1 MKGREMSRSKIA
13 LLLAAAMGLALA
25 YGCTKSDGTEP
36 PARVAFDAGT
46 PVDLEVMAFL
56 SEARSLHHEANL
68 HEAARDDQ
76 AAIASLDKLTKAPR
90 PHPEKTIPE
99 VEEVLADTYAR
110 IAEIRLRDGDTSGA
124 ARDVDE
130 GAKHAKED
138 SYFKG
143 HLLEVGGIVQ
153 EARAAELADA
163 GKTADADNAK
173 KQALALLHQAVEV
186 QDKVIRASLGQD
198 GGSP

>member
-1 MKGREMSRSKIA
+1 MRGSPVA
-13 LLLAAAMGLALA
+13 LAFAAVLALA
-25 YGCTKSDGTEP
+25 TAYGCSRSNGTEP
-36 PARVAFDAGT
+36 PPRVALDAGT

-68 HEAARDDQ
+68 HEAARDDR
-76 AAIASLDKLTKAPR
+76 AALASLDKLTKAPR

-99 VEEVLADTYAR
+99 IEEVLADTYAR
-110 IAEIRLRDGDTSGA
+110 IAEIRLRDGDTTGA
-124 ARDVDE
+124 AKDVEE
-130 GAKHAKED
+130 GTKHAKDD

-153 EARAAELADA
+153 EARAAELTDA
-163 GKTADADNAK
+163 GKTADADDAK
-173 KQALALLHQAVEV
+173 KRALALLHQAVEV

-198 GGSP
+198 GGAP

>member
-1 MKGREMSRSKIA
+1 MNRSSIA
-13 LLLAAAMGLALA
+13 LAFAAAFGLALA
-25 YGCTKSDGTEP
+25 YGCTRSDGTEP
-36 PARVAFDAGT
+36 PARAPFDAGT

-68 HEAARDDQ
+68 HEASRDDK
-76 AAIASLDKLTKAPR
+76 AALASLDKLTKAPR

-110 IAEIRLRDGDTSGA
+110 IAEIRLRDGDTAGA
-124 ARDVDE
+124 ATDVDE
-130 GAKHAKED
+130 GAKHAKDD

-163 GKTADADNAK
+163 GKTADADAAK
-173 KQALALLHQAVEV
+173 KQALTLLHQAVEV

>member
-1 MKGREMSRSKIA
+1 MNRGSLA
-13 LLLAAAMGLALA
+13 LVAAAAIALALA
-25 YGCTKSDGTEP
+25 FGCTRSDGTQA

-68 HEAARDDQ
+68 HEASRDDQ
-76 AAIASLDKLTKAPR
+76 AALASLDKLTKAPR

-110 IAEIRLRDGDTSGA
+110 IAEIRLRDGDTLGA
-124 ARDVDE
+124 AKDVDE
-130 GAKHAKED
+130 GEKHAKSD
-138 SYFKG
+138 SYFRG

-153 EARAAELADA
+153 EARAAELGDA
-163 GKTADADNAK
+163 GKTADADDAK
-173 KQALALLHQAVEV
+173 KRALALLHEAVEV
-186 QDKVIRASLGQD
+186 QDKVIRASLGAD